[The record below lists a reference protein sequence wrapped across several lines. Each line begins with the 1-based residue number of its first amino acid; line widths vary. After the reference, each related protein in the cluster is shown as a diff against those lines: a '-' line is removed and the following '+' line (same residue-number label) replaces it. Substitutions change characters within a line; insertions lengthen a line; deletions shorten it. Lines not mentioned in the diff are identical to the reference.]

1 MGVRAGG
8 ATSMVLRQVRV
19 EKGDGWVRVCPDLD
33 DRQLFWGRHVP

>member
-19 EKGDGWVRVCPDLD
+19 EKGEEKGDDVDGA
-33 DRQLFWGRHVP
+33 Q